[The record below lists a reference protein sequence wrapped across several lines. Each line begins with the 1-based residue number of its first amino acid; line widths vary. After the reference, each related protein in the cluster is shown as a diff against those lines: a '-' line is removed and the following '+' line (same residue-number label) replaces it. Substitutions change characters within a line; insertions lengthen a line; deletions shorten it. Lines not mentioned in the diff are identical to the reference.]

1 MNPQLKNGILRIM
14 ILIIEIANEEASE
27 ETGTEEDWT
36 DLSWNSIVQKQFAN
50 SHRLSENTPRR
61 ALYFRK
67 N

>member
-1 MNPQLKNGILRIM
+1 M

-27 ETGTEEDWT
+27 ETGTEEDWA
-36 DLSWNSIVQKQFAN
+36 DLSWNSIVQDQFAN